1 MMYLILNQMCLIKK
15 YFLIKKKR
23 KIFMVG
29 VWVFCEWRHK
39 WRTFKPPWLTLPG
52 LGPKPL
58 DGSI

>member
-29 VWVFCEWRHK
+29 VWVFCE
-39 WRTFKPPWLTLPG
+39 
-52 LGPKPL
+52 
-58 DGSI
+58 